1 MIAKVFAIR
10 AAVFMSEQDC
20 PYEEEFDGNDFAAAT
35 HILGF
40 VNGEA
45 AAVLRVRFF
54 ADFAKIDS
62 SNQFLWRMNR
72 SRLDA
77 ECVRDSI
84 LQVTG
89 LADTKMGGPSAKQFV
104 EKPDAAKAALL
115 ATDGKHLW
123 NSGMFVFTARTLLEE
138 LEVHAPEVLNTV
150 RRAVKVIAN
159 EGTVAR
165 QIGRGT
171 FLNSAPS
178 ELATII
184 QRVTGVSPA
193 DLMAVRMIVEPQA
206 AAIAAKN
213 ASLSDLQAIADAHQ
227 QATQALQ
234 TNEFEHWDTQFHQRL
249 FAATRNELLVS
260 IHGILQVIRSRN
272 PWIELKRKTFSENRR
287 LHYCEQHANVVAA
300 LENRDADGAAQ
311 AMLGH
316 IEAIEIALFGRR

>member
-1 MIAKVFAIR
+1 VTALPKIVARNIEGSLRDRIAAGEWSSSGR
-10 AAVFMSEQDC
+10 LPAERDLAAEYGV
-20 PYEEEFDGNDFAAAT
+20 
-35 HILGF
+35 
-40 VNGEA
+40 
-45 AAVLRVRFF
+45 
-54 ADFAKIDS
+54 
-62 SNQFLWRMNR
+62 
-72 SRLDA
+72 
-77 ECVRDSI
+77 
-84 LQVTG
+84 
-89 LADTKMGGPSAKQFV
+89 
-104 EKPDAAKAALL
+104 
-115 ATDGKHLW
+115 
-123 NSGMFVFTARTLLEE
+123 AR
-138 LEVHAPEVLNTV
+138 NTV
-150 RRAVKVIAN
+150 RRAVEAIAN

-171 FLNSAPS
+171 FLNGATS

-193 DLMAVRMIVEPQA
+193 DLMAVRLIVEPQA

-213 ASLSDLQAIADAHQ
+213 ASLSDLQAIADAHR

-234 TNEFEHWDTQFHQRL
+234 TDEFEHWDTQFHQRL

-272 PWIELKRKTFSENRR
+272 PWIELKRKSFSENRR